1 MFEKL
6 LSHLFPRI
14 LTQVCRDPGS
24 PSFGSFDRNWW
35 HYKIRDFSSV
45 ILQQGGYLTYL
56 YSRFNSYTPYK
67 NKLEEIAKASVYF
80 WGKRANKYGAF
91 EEYYPWEKGYPPTA
105 FSTLAMAK
113 LIEKLDISDRTIDK
127 ALQVAA
133 KQLINRFEHKAA
145 NQQVAGL
152 AALAVIKR
160 IRPQLVNDH
169 DFEKLTKKTLALQN
183 PEGWFVEYDG
193 PDLGYLSVTM
203 DCLWDLFDYTGNQE
217 FYYVNVKALNFM
229 APFVDFAK
237 SNIGMHNARN
247 TDYVVPYGISRFL
260 NDQDITVQQQAL
272 NIFESLYSNMYN
284 DHFFMAIDDRYWIH
298 YIGHSVARAEL
309 FLTEHS
315 ILLNKPGKIKNV
327 IGIEKQTFRNS
338 GHLIFKSAQYQ
349 VLISANKGGIF
360 TIKNG
365 EAIISNFGWIVT
377 AKNIQ
382 YVSHWWDQDWDWK
395 MNEDRI
401 VVTGYL
407 VPHQEQESTP
417 IKHFILR
424 VISFIFGY
432 KIIYKLKNQLI
443 FKAKKSRILFNRSV
457 EFKHDSILINDSIEG
472 VKKDD
477 LIEMA
482 PRSSKR
488 HVASADSFQSED
500 FVVNRGFKVID
511 QNNLYGGIFKSEIVI
526 SCEV

>member
-6 LSHLFPRI
+6 LNHLFPRI

-24 PSFGSFDRNWW
+24 PSYGSFDRNWW

-56 YSRFNSYTPYK
+56 YSRFNSYAPYK

-80 WGKRANKYGAF
+80 WAKRANKYGAF

-113 LIEKLDISDRTIDK
+113 LIEKLDLSDQTIDK

-133 KQLINRFEHKAA
+133 KQLISRFEPKAA

-169 DFEKLTKKTLALQN
+169 DFEKLIRETLALQN

-203 DCLWDLFDYTGNQE
+203 DCLWDLYDYTGNQE
-217 FYYVNVKALNFM
+217 FYNANVRALNFL

-247 TDYVVPYGISRFL
+247 TDYIVPYGISRLL
-260 NDQDITVQQQAL
+260 NDQDKTVQQQAL
-272 NIFESLYSNMYN
+272 QVFKNLYSNIN
-284 DHFFMAIDDRYWIH
+284 DDHFFMAIDDRYWVH

-309 FLTEHS
+309 LLKEHS
-315 ILLNKPGKIKNV
+315 VLLNKPENDKNI
-327 IGIEKQTFRNS
+327 IGTEKQISPNS
-338 GHLIFKSAQYQ
+338 GHLIFKNAHYQ
-349 VLISANKGGIF
+349 ILISANKGGIF
-360 TIKNG
+360 TLKNG
-365 EAIISNFGWIVT
+365 DAINSNFGWIVT
-377 AKNIQ
+377 SKNIQ

-395 MNEDRI
+395 IDEDRI
-401 VVTGYL
+401 VITGYL
-407 VPHQEQESTP
+407 VPHTEQESTP
-417 IKHFILR
+417 FKHIILR
-424 VISFIFGY
+424 VISFIFGN
-432 KIIYKLKNQLI
+432 KIISKLKNQLI
-443 FKAKKSRILFNRSV
+443 FKTKKSQFMFIRSIKFND
-457 EFKHDSILINDSIEG
+457 DSIVISDSING

-477 LIEMA
+477 HIELA

-488 HVASADSFQSED
+488 HVASADSYQSED

-511 QNNLYGGIFKSEIVI
+511 QNHLDKSIFKSEIVI
-526 SCEV
+526 SCGG